1 MDIDD
6 ILYRYQTK
14 GNVHLDFHKAAAGG
28 KCVVLALVSDLGC
41 DMYGTVQGIEGG
53 VRYHGQVEEHGLPA
67 AYHNLTVFYV
77 QHIR

>member
-1 MDIDD
+1 MISFTVTRPRECSTS
-6 ILYRYQTK
+6 ISTK
-14 GNVHLDFHKAAAGG
+14 QQPEENVLSLHW
-28 KCVVLALVSDLGC
+28 LVTSAVS
-41 DMYGTVQGIEGG
+41 MYGTVQGIEGG

>member
-28 KCVVLALVSDLGC
+28 KCVVLALVK
-41 DMYGTVQGIEGG
+41 
-53 VRYHGQVEEHGLPA
+53 
-67 AYHNLTVFYV
+67 
-77 QHIR
+77 